1 MGYRICGASFRL
13 KHSSFFPAP
22 RNDVAFRV
30 YQRPGMCFAGNSVCA
45 NKSLEAKSLSA
56 FGGSRRKGPN
66 ARATG
71 TTRTI
76 RSDTRVC
83 FLLVAKVYAGSVDR
97 PLQQRSATMA
107 TSDKTFSQVKAI
119 LGKLDSRID
128 SLRERR
134 TTPASPPGSPPPA
147 LTNTSIA
154 SQTIGSAESPI
165 GIGRTTANNSPLSQT
180 IGTGSSNG
188 SNASGKTAPHSPY
201 GRALPLRNVS

>member
-1 MGYRICGASFRL
+1 ML
-13 KHSSFFPAP
+13 
-22 RNDVAFRV
+22 
-30 YQRPGMCFAGNSVCA
+30 
-45 NKSLEAKSLSA
+45 
-56 FGGSRRKGPN
+56 GPN

-71 TTRTI
+71 TTRTA
-76 RSDTRVC
+76 RTLAVVC
-83 FLLVAKVYAGSVDR
+83 FLHVAKVHAGSVDR
-97 PLQQRSATMA
+97 PLQQRSAIMA

-134 TTPASPPGSPPPA
+134 TAPASPPGSPPPA

-154 SQTIGSAESPI
+154 SQTIGSSENLI
-165 GIGRTTANNSPLSQT
+165 GIARAAASNSPLSQT

-188 SNASGKTAPHSPY
+188 VPPGSKAAANSPY